1 VERGAS
7 APSARTVKK
16 EKEGGTGGS
25 VSTRAVRGKWEERGG
40 PGAVVPRGGR
50 TGRERQG
57 VQRASD
63 RGWRPSAGSGRR
75 PMGAGDVRRARAAG
89 RNRGVGGK
97 LTGGPRHSVEPRGI
111 V

>member
-40 PGAVVPRGGR
+40 PGVVVPRGGR

-63 RGWRPSAGSGRR
+63 RVVAAIGRQRPETDGR
-75 PMGAGDVRRARAAG
+75 G
-89 RNRGVGGK
+89 
-97 LTGGPRHSVEPRGI
+97 
-111 V
+111 